1 MRYRIDFYKSIL
13 KETGF
18 AHFYNYL
25 SKCPKRIVFIDFI
38 SEMFP
43 VDPAMLTAIESSSRA
58 QKKTAIPM
66 IIGLIARPI
75 VGVLLNDYIAVMPAR
90 LTRLLEYGDVEGF
103 NDLRAQFK
111 QQISFERIDYSN
123 KNLSGVNLD
132 SVILIHS
139 NLFNTK
145 LED

>member
-1 MRYRIDFYKSIL
+1 
-13 KETGF
+13 
-18 AHFYNYL
+18 
-25 SKCPKRIVFIDFI
+25 
-38 SEMFP
+38 
-43 VDPAMLTAIESSSRA
+43 
-58 QKKTAIPM
+58 M

-132 SVILIHS
+132 SLILIHS
-139 NLFNTK
+139 NLFNTN
-145 LED
+145 LEGEA

>member
-1 MRYRIDFYKSIL
+1 
-13 KETGF
+13 
-18 AHFYNYL
+18 
-25 SKCPKRIVFIDFI
+25 
-38 SEMFP
+38 MFP

-58 QKKTAIPM
+58 QKKPITM

-123 KNLSGVNLD
+123 KNLSGVNFD

-139 NLFNTK
+139 NLFNTN
-145 LED
+145 LEDYV